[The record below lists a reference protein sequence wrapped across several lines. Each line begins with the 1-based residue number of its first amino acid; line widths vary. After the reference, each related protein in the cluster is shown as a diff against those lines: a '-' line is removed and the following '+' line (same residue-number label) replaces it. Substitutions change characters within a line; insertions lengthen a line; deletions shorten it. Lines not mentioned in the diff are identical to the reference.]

1 MIPRSETTN
10 APPHTAGAR
19 VDVEEPSTRTRL
31 QVLMVGASSCCI
43 NSEDFK
49 NYWAGWQSI
58 ATIAALFIGGFWTW
72 RRFFQ
77 FREGT
82 PKIALNLEVNFIR
95 KQSNK
100 WIVTV
105 EASLENRS
113 KVRYRFKNFTFEI
126 RYTLPSDELENKIIK
141 AEPGRKGK
149 VEKDI
154 TLSANFPNS
163 AATGSWLDDA
173 EHPDDR
179 LDYGALEP
187 GESDRWTFVACVP
200 ENAPRK
206 S

>member
-19 VDVEEPSTRTRL
+19 VDVKEPSTRTRL

-58 ATIAALFIGGFWTW
+58 ATIAAWFIGGFWTW

-179 LDYGALEP
+179 LDYGH
-187 GESDRWTFVACVP
+187 
-200 ENAPRK
+200 
-206 S
+206 